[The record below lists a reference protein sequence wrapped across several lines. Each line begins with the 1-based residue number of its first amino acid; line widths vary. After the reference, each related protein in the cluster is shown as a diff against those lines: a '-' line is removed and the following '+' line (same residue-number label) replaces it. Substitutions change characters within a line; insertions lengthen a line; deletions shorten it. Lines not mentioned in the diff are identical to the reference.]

1 MAAVDSKAFFD
12 WPIPIPS
19 FQDQKRIA
27 SQLGAFE
34 AVVSEL
40 RISLSAEL
48 NARRQ
53 QYEYYRDRLLTF
65 KELTA

>member
-12 WPIPIPS
+12 WSIPIPALE
-19 FQDQKRIA
+19 DQKRIA

-34 AVVSEL
+34 AVVGEL
-40 RISLSAEL
+40 KVNLSTEA

-53 QYEYYRDRLLTF
+53 EYEYYRDRLLTF
-65 KELTA
+65 KELVA